1 MLCTGKGRA
10 VANTATAEVLVML
23 ATDGTAP
30 TDKRVEL
37 KITNGEAYA
46 SISQKGMLIIKK
58 SGGQQDLHRGD
69 PAGIILR
76 NRRHHS
82 QRNLSVVFSVLR

>member
-58 SGGQQDLHRGD
+58 SGASTTVEVTVTALDGSGVRKTCTVEIR
-69 PAGIILR
+69 PA
-76 NRRHHS
+76 
-82 QRNLSVVFSVLR
+82 